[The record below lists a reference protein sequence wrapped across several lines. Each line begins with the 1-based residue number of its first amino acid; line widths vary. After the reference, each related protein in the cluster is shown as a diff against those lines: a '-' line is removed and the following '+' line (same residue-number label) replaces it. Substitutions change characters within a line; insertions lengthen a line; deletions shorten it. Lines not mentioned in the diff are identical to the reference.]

1 MWFIGHLAFAYILL
15 KCITLGKT
23 RFTSKFL
30 FLLFLFSNLIDFLHF
45 PVLRFYIH
53 NLPGSFLI
61 TIICLWILHKK
72 LKLHQNEMILLF
84 LASTSHIIADILFG
98 TFFVLFPLNT
108 NAYSVFP
115 WNGIEDMTA
124 EFFLGEIF
132 LIQLFL
138 SGEAKAFAT
147 YNFKH
152 FYAIGLMIF
161 YVFCL
166 LQTMLY
172 IYMNVIS
179 TCYWCAFLMLLL
191 MILFICYLSKIVL
204 SRIRWGDISF
214 ELP

>member
-115 WNGIEDMTA
+115 WNITENA
-124 EFFLGEIF
+124 ENVF
-132 LIQLFL
+132 LIFQEKPL
-138 SGEAKAFAT
+138 
-147 YNFKH
+147 
-152 FYAIGLMIF
+152 
-161 YVFCL
+161 VF
-166 LQTMLY
+166 
-172 IYMNVIS
+172 
-179 TCYWCAFLMLLL
+179 
-191 MILFICYLSKIVL
+191 
-204 SRIRWGDISF
+204 
-214 ELP
+214 P